1 MNPDLSNGA
10 LQVVYVT
17 AESREEALRLAKEV
31 VSERLAACANV
42 IDHMQSVY
50 WWDGELQ
57 HDSEA
62 VLILKTRR
70 ALVEPLTKRIL
81 DLHSYDCPCVAALPI
96 EGGNGDYLD
105 WISNETSSRA
115 KT

>member
-17 AESREEALRLAKEV
+17 AESRDEALRLAKAL

-50 WWDGELQ
+50 WWEGALQEDG
-57 HDSEA
+57 EA

-70 ALVEPLTKRIL
+70 ALVEPLTKRIR
-81 DLHSYDCPCVAALPI
+81 DLHNYDCPCVAALPI
-96 EGGNGDYLD
+96 EGGNPDYLS
-105 WISNETSSRA
+105 WIMNETSNA
-115 KT
+115 ADP